1 MLLDIL
7 FEVES
12 VFVSRS
18 DSEPRGRGNKY
29 KLSPR
34 PWWPSESGQ
43 AQLHASSHTL
53 HQLHGT
59 AAADA
64 PNDTL
69 SQSRWPWSASP
80 CKMLAC
86 LLDLPRCPSR

>member
-69 SQSRWPWSASP
+69 SQSRWPWSTSP
-80 CKMLAC
+80 CKMLM
-86 LLDLPRCPSR
+86 PSRFPAPSR